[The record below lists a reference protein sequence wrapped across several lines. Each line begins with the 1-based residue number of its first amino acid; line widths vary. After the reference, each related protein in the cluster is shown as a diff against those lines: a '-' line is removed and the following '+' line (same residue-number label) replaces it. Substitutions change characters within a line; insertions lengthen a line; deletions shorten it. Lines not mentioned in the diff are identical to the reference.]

1 MSATRQMPHH
11 HIHFLHGLIALLLCC
26 GLPLAAEAQT
36 LTEAKTAID
45 ARDYAKAA
53 QIYQALAAQGD
64 AKAQYNLGLMY
75 ASGEGVAADQQQAL
89 KWFRQA
95 AEQGLAEAQY
105 RLGVIYFR
113 NDIVPIDYEEAI
125 QWYRRAAEQGHAQ
138 SQLNLGV
145 IYFGGAVV
153 PQDYTEAVRWY
164 ERAAAQGNTEA
175 QYNLGNMY
183 LRADGVP
190 QDLARG
196 HVWVQLST
204 LGLPAGPQRAKRER
218 VLRFYETKMTAEQ
231 LAEAKQRLDACTANA
246 LRGC

>member
-1 MSATRQMPHH
+1 MAAARGTLHS
-11 HIHFLHGLIALLLCC
+11 HIHFRLGLIALLLCC
-26 GLPLAAEAQT
+26 GLSLAAEAQT

-45 ARDYAKAA
+45 AGDYAKAA
-53 QIYQALAAQGD
+53 QIYQELAAQGD

-75 ASGEGVAADQQQAL
+75 ASGDGVAADQQQAL
-89 KWFRQA
+89 NWFRQA

-113 NDIVPIDYEEAI
+113 DDIVPIDYGEAI
-125 QWYRRAAEQGHAQ
+125 KWYRRAAEQGHAQ

-153 PQDYTEAVRWY
+153 PQDYGQAVRWY
-164 ERAAAQGNTEA
+164 ELAAMQGNTEA

-190 QDLARG
+190 QDLVRG
-196 HVWVQLST
+196 HIWVQLST
-204 LGLPAGPQRAKRER
+204 LDLPAGPQRAKRER
-218 VLRFYETKMTAEQ
+218 VLRFYESKMTAEQ
-231 LAEAKQRLDACTANA
+231 RAEAKQRLDACTADA